1 MTTNKIPLQVKMG
14 MIRNCQMTLTT
25 AKELMGILYD
35 EDLKISEK
43 ELLKMQ
49 TKAITALLAAVSS
62 IGQALIFNLE
72 ESNIEIADDLNQVPP
87 NIMSTKPKG

>member
-1 MTTNKIPLQVKMG
+1 
-14 MIRNCQMTLTT
+14 
-25 AKELMGILYD
+25 MGILYD